1 MVLKMCHHF
10 NLAMLGKQGWK
21 LLTNPDAIFTRVF
34 KSRYFPQ
41 GDFLG
46 ARLGHNPSYIWR
58 SIFASQVIVKKGIR
72 WCVGNGTRI
81 NVWKDPWLRRLGNPY
96 ISSHTPPRSESLMVK
111 DLIDFSTGRWDLPTL
126 SALFHQQDL
135 QAIQTMPLLHL
146 NKPDMVTW
154 TLNRKGI
161 YTCNTDAAIFKDTNS
176 YSFAFC
182 LRDNHGRFK
191 AATTGWYHGLSPR
204 HEAEVI
210 ACIEAMSWLTNSSY
224 ENVLI
229 ELDCKTVVDD
239 LHGSNQL
246 LSEYGLLIQK
256 GRSILAS
263 HKNLSVRFI
272 RRQANH
278 VAHSLARAARSYA
291 SPHTFDFIP
300 PCITSLI
307 MKEMN

>member
-1 MVLKMCHHF
+1 MK
-10 NLAMLGKQGWK
+10 
-21 LLTNPDAIFTRVF
+21 
-34 KSRYFPQ
+34 
-41 GDFLG
+41 
-46 ARLGHNPSYIWR
+46 
-58 SIFASQVIVKKGIR
+58 
-72 WCVGNGTRI
+72 
-81 NVWKDPWLRRLGNPY
+81 
-96 ISSHTPPRSESLMVK
+96 
-111 DLIDFSTGRWDLPTL
+111 
-126 SALFHQQDL
+126 
-135 QAIQTMPLLHL
+135 
-146 NKPDMVTW
+146 
-154 TLNRKGI
+154 
-161 YTCNTDAAIFKDTNS
+161 CNTDAAIFKDTNS
-176 YSFAFC
+176 YSFTFC

-191 AATTGWYHGLSPR
+191 AATTGWYHGLSPP
-204 HEAEVI
+204 HEAEAI

-224 ENVLI
+224 ENVQV

-300 PCITSLI
+300 PCITPLI
-307 MKEMN
+307 MKEIN